1 MKKIAQKSLNYL
13 KALTAE
19 TISHAGSGHTGV
31 ALGASS
37 ILFALFKDHY
47 KFDVSDTDFL
57 NRDRFVLSAGHASAL
72 YYSLLAMF
80 GFDVSIEDLKN
91 FRKYNSS
98 TSGHPEFRRINAI
111 ETTTGA
117 LGQGVANAVGMAM
130 ANNIMEERFNAIGFP
145 IINNYTYCFSSEGDL
160 MEGVAQEACSLAGAY
175 NLKRL
180 IILYDANDVTMSGS
194 LNLSSRENIAK
205 KYKAMGFKVIEV
217 KNGNDLSACSSAI
230 ARAKRSQQPTLIV
243 FHTTIG
249 VETDKEGTSAM
260 HGYVLSNEELQDY
273 KAKLGVKE
281 SFFIPNDVRE
291 YCMESTINGK
301 LYHDKWNQE
310 LAVYGTTHPELY
322 KKLLAFFDS
331 KKIDYEKLAAN
342 EKFNDM
348 PMREINAI
356 VLNEIAEK
364 LSFMLGGTADV
375 VPSSMTYIQGGGDFV
390 AGNKRGRNIHFGVRE
405 HAMAAICN
413 GISLYEDF
421 LPFDSTFL
429 GFSNYMLPALRMRAM
444 MGLPVLDIFT
454 HDSVLIGEDGPTH
467 QPIEQ
472 IGALRSI
479 VGLNVFRPC
488 DVNELVAAY
497 KYYTTE
503 RQPVSLV
510 IAKQK
515 IEKTSLSSIKGALA
529 GGYVLKPAPKQADVV
544 IMASGSEVPLAL
556 DVAKELEKTCS
567 VSVVSMPCFELFE
580 KQSSSYK
587 EKVIQP
593 SAALHVAIEASNDA
607 IWQKYLSPNDLR
619 IGIDDYSC
627 SGKGEELYQKAGFSV
642 KQILKQI
649 SKKLKL
655 R

>member
-19 TISHAGSGHTGV
+19 TISHARSGHTGV

-37 ILFALFKDHY
+37 ILFSLFKDHY

-57 NRDRFVLSAGHASAL
+57 NRDRLVVSAGHASAL

-91 FRKYNSS
+91 FRKIDSC
-98 TSGHPEFRRINAI
+98 TSGHPEFRRINAV
-111 ETTTGA
+111 ETTTGV

-130 ANNIMEERFNAIGFP
+130 ASNIMEERFNAVGFP
-145 IINNYTYCFSSEGDL
+145 IINNHTYCFASDGDL
-160 MEGVAQEACSLAGAY
+160 MEGISQEACSLAGTY

-180 IILYDANDVTMSGS
+180 IILYDANDVTMDGS
-194 LNLSSRENIAK
+194 LNLSNRENIAK
-205 KYKAMGFKVIEV
+205 KYRAMGFKIIDV
-217 KNGNDLSACSSAI
+217 KKGNDISACSSAI
-230 ARAKRSQQPTLIV
+230 AKAKRSHQPALII

-249 VETDKEGTSAM
+249 VGTDKEGTSAM
-260 HGYVLSNEELQDY
+260 HGYVLSDEELQQY
-273 KAKLGVKE
+273 KTKLGVKE

-301 LYHDKWNQE
+301 LYHDRWNQE

-322 KKLLAFFDS
+322 KKLISFFDN
-331 KKIDYEKLAAN
+331 KKIDYEKIAAN
-342 EKFNDM
+342 EKFNDLS
-348 PMREINAI
+348 MRDMNSI

-375 VPSSMTYIQGGGDFV
+375 VASSKVYINGGGDFV

-429 GFSNYMLPALRMRAM
+429 GFSNHMLPALRLRAM

-454 HDSVLIGEDGPTH
+454 HDSLLIGEDGPTH

-472 IGALRSI
+472 LGSLRSI
-479 VGLNVFRPC
+479 IGLNVFRPC
-488 DVNELVAAY
+488 DANELLAAY
-497 KYYTTE
+497 KFYLTE

-510 IAKQK
+510 VAKQK
-515 IEKTSLSSIKGALA
+515 IEASQLTSIKNAML
-529 GGYVLKPAPKQADVV
+529 GGYVLKAAPKQANVV

-556 DVAKELEKTCS
+556 NVAKELEKSCS
-567 VSVVSMPCFELFE
+567 VSVVSMPCLEIFD
-580 KQSSSYK
+580 KQTSAYK
-587 EKVIQP
+587 EKVLQ
-593 SAALHVAIEASNDA
+593 SGAALHVAIEASNDNK
-607 IWQKYLSPNDLR
+607 WQKYLSPNDIR
-619 IGIDDYSC
+619 IEVSDYSC
-627 SGKGEELYQKAGFSV
+627 SGNGEELYSKAGFSE
-642 KQILKQI
+642 KQIVRQI

>member
-1 MKKIAQKSLNYL
+1 MKKITQKSLNYL

-72 YYSLLAMF
+72 YYSLMAMF
-80 GFDVSIEDLKN
+80 GFDVTIEDLKN
-91 FRKYNSS
+91 FRKYNSP
-98 TSGHPEFRRINAI
+98 TSGHPEFRRINAV

-117 LGQGVANAVGMAM
+117 LGQGVATAVGMAM
-130 ANNIMEERFNAIGFP
+130 ASNIMEERFNAIGFP
-145 IINNYTYCFSSEGDL
+145 IINNYTYCFSSDGDL
-160 MEGVAQEACSLAGAY
+160 MEGVAQEACALAGSY

-180 IILYDANDVTMSGS
+180 IILYDANDVTMNGS
-194 LNLSSRENIAK
+194 LNLSSRENMIK
-205 KYKAMGFKVIEV
+205 KYKAMGFKIIDV
-217 KNGNDLSACSSAI
+217 KKGNDVSACSNAI
-230 ARAKRSQQPTLIV
+230 AKAKRSGQPTLII

-249 VETDKEGTSAM
+249 IGTNIEGTSAV
-260 HGYVLSNEELQDY
+260 HGHVMSEDELQEF
-273 KAKLGVKE
+273 KSKLEAKE

-322 KKLLAFFDS
+322 KKLLSFFDG
-331 KKIDYEKLAAN
+331 KKVDYEKLAAN
-342 EKFNDM
+342 EKFNDFS
-348 PMREINAI
+348 MRAINSMI
-356 VLNEIAEK
+356 LNEIAEK
-364 LSFMLGGTADV
+364 LPFVLGGTADV
-375 VPSSMTYIQGGGDFV
+375 IPSSMAYIQGGGDFV

-413 GISLYEDF
+413 GISLFEDF

-429 GFSNYMLPALRMRAM
+429 AFSNYMTPALRMRAM

-472 IGALRSI
+472 LGTLRSI
-479 VGLNVFRPC
+479 IGLNVFRPC
-488 DVNELVAAY
+488 DANELVAAY
-497 KYYTTE
+497 KYYLTE
-503 RQPVSLV
+503 RLPVSLV
-510 IAKQK
+510 LAKQK
-515 IEKTSLSSIKGALA
+515 IENTSLTSIKNALM
-529 GGYVLKPAPKQADVV
+529 GGYVLYPAKKQAKVV
-544 IMASGSEVPLAL
+544 LISSGSEVPLAL
-556 DVAKELEKTCS
+556 EVAKELEKTQP
-567 VSVVSMPCFELFE
+567 VSVVSVPCLELFE
-580 KQSSSYK
+580 KQSASYK
-587 EKVIQP
+587 EKVLQP
-593 SAALHVAIEASNDA
+593 NAPLHVVIEASNDSS
-607 IWQKYLSPNDLR
+607 WYKYLTPNDLR
-619 IGIDDYSC
+619 IDLDDYTC
-627 SGKGEELYQKAGFSV
+627 SGKGEEVYQKAGFSA

-649 SKKLKL
+649 SKKLKV